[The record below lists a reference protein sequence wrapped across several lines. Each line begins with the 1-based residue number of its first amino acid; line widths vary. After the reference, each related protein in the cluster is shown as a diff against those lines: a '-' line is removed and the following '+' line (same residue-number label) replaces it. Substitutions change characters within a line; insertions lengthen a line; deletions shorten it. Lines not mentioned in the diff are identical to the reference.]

1 MGRSNSPDEVLSPRS
16 AADLNSR
23 DSAGRAPPAMKPSTR
38 PVSPGPSLLKRP
50 PTPGDGAVGGGPLG
64 GKDLTWRRLF

>member
-16 AADLNSR
+16 AADLNR
-23 DSAGRAPPAMKPSTR
+23 DAGRAPAMKPSTR

-50 PTPGDGAVGGGPLG
+50 PTPGDGAGGGGPLG